1 MSGHSKWASIK
12 HKKAATDA
20 KRGKIFNKHAKLIET
35 AARSGGGDANMN
47 PRLRTAVQAARD
59 DNMPNDKIEK
69 AVAKGSGQIKGVVYE
84 EITYEAYGPAGV
96 AMIIQVLTDNKNRT
110 VGEIR
115 HALQKYGG
123 HLGESG
129 SVAWNFSQK
138 GLIAIPSD
146 GNDEDRVM
154 EVVLDAGAEDLSV
167 ECDEFEVTTDP
178 KNFMSVRDSLTKAGI
193 AVSSS
198 QVTFVP
204 GTTVELEENDA
215 RKVLRLMEALD
226 DHEDVQSVSANFD
239 ISDEILERVKEDE
252 EE

>member
-20 KRGKIFNKHAKLIET
+20 KRGKMFNKHAKLIET
-35 AARSGGGDANMN
+35 DARAGGGDSNMN

-59 DNMPNDKIEK
+59 ANMPNDKIEK

-84 EITYEAYGPAGV
+84 EIMYEAYGSAGV

-115 HALQKYGG
+115 NMLQKHGG

-138 GLIAIPSD
+138 GIITVPSE
-146 GNDEDRVM
+146 GNEEDSVM
-154 EVVLDAGAEDLSV
+154 EAVLEAGAEDLNA
-167 ECDEFEVTTDP
+167 EDGDFEVTTDP
-178 KNFMSVRDSLTKAGI
+178 KNFMAVRDALTAAGI
-193 AVSSS
+193 DVSRSE
-198 QVTFVP
+198 VTWIP
-204 GTTVELEENDA
+204 GTTVELDENDA
-215 RKVLRLMEALD
+215 RKILKLMDVLD
-226 DHEDVQSVSANFD
+226 DHDDIQNVSANFD
-239 ISDEILERVKEDE
+239 IPDEVLERLKEE
-252 EE
+252 V

>member
-35 AARSGGGDANMN
+35 AARSAGGDPDMN

-59 DNMPNDKIEK
+59 ANMPNDKIEK
-69 AVAKGSGQIKGVVYE
+69 AVAKGSGQIKGVIYE
-84 EITYEAYGPAGV
+84 EIMYEAYGSAGV
-96 AMIIQVLTDNKNRT
+96 AMIIQVLTDNKNRA

-115 HALQKYGG
+115 NALEKHGG

-138 GLIAIPSD
+138 GMITIPAE
-146 GNDEDRVM
+146 GNDEDHVM
-154 EVVLDAGAEDLSV
+154 EVVLDAGAEDLSS
-167 ECDEFEVTTDP
+167 EDGDFEVTTDP
-178 KNFMSVRDSLTKAGI
+178 KDFVAVRDALTTAGI

-198 QVTFVP
+198 EVTWVP
-204 GTTVELEENDA
+204 GTTVELDENGA
-215 RKVLRLMEALD
+215 RKILKLMDVLD
-226 DHEDVQSVSANFD
+226 DHDDVQNVSANFD
-239 ISDEILERVKEDE
+239 IPDEILERLKEE
-252 EE
+252 V